1 MDERYI
7 VDNVEHAWGRL
18 VEESG
23 EVLAAAGKSL
33 RFGLDSYDPTLPV
46 EERETNAAWLKRE
59 IDDLKD
65 AIQRIEKY
73 L

>member
-23 EVLAAAGKSL
+23 EVLAAVQI
-33 RFGLDSYDPTLPV
+33 LPPQPNTPV
-46 EERETNAAWLKRE
+46 P
-59 IDDLKD
+59 
-65 AIQRIEKY
+65 
-73 L
+73 